1 MTQDKKSQNSQDKK
15 SQDKKSQSIFFTLAD
30 KKSQLIFLL
39 NMYIFFYNSAS
50 ACPQVFS
57 SGGTCTL
64 YLHFWGYIKIFGGAM
79 YPLTL
84 HLGVQKN
91 ELHFLHARLCIL
103 YSSCH
108 RHWIVSLVQSWR
120 KLFFLSDIGSDRNW
134 GFVCLCVCPTIFL

>member
-1 MTQDKKSQNSQDKK
+1 MNRSYSYFKSYKVWPALYQI
-15 SQDKKSQSIFFTLAD
+15 SISMPPYVLLA
-30 KKSQLIFLL
+30 
-39 NMYIFFYNSAS
+39 

-64 YLHFWGYIKIFGGAM
+64 LPSFLGYIKIVGGAM

-84 HLGVQKN
+84 HLGYKKN
-91 ELHFLHARLCIL
+91 ELHFLHARSCIL

-108 RHWIVSLVQSWR
+108 RHWIVPLAQSWR

-134 GFVCLCVCPTIFL
+134 GSVCLCVCPTIFL